1 MKALGEIAEKYEEI
15 KDSVPDHVE
24 LVPATKG
31 RSADEVREVVHAG
44 ADAIG
49 ENYTH
54 PEAVRKHGELGED
67 AGEIRWEL
75 IGHLQKNDINKALP
89 IFDRVQTVES
99 LSKAEHIDKRV
110 ERAGKEV
117 MPILV
122 EINSGNEEAK
132 YGLRPEKDAL
142 DEIIQGI
149 SGLEHLRL
157 DGLMTMGPFT
167 GDPED
172 ARPYFEV
179 TRKLYEYGKN
189 LVEGKDR
196 MEVLSM
202 GMTNSYRVAIEE
214 GANMI
219 RVGTAIFGPRD

>member
-1 MKALGEIAEKYEEI
+1 MGRISDNFRRI
-15 KDSVPDHVE
+15 KDSIPDDVQ
-24 LVPATKG
+24 LVAATKS
-31 RSADEVREVVHAG
+31 RSADEIKEVIDAG
-44 ADAIG
+44 ADVIG

-54 PEAVRKHGELGED
+54 PEAVRKHRELGEYAD
-67 AGEIRWEL
+67 RVRWEL

-110 ERAGKEV
+110 ERAGKEITPV
-117 MPILV
+117 LI
-122 EINSGNEEAK
+122 EINSGREEAK
-132 YGLRPEKDAL
+132 YGLAPDKDAL
-142 DEIIQGI
+142 EEIVEGMRK
-149 SGLEHLRL
+149 LEHLRL

-179 TRKLYEYGKN
+179 ARELYEYGKT
-189 LVEGKDR
+189 LVDGKDR

-219 RVGTAIFGPRD
+219 RVGTAIFGERD